1 MIFKVY
7 YTDPKD
13 GKAYS
18 WDEATLTGALS
29 ITERFRKEGMTFVT
43 MVSENPNHVGKS
55 GVAGV
60 VDGKLP
66 DGSKYDWTKNDRVGA
81 AFKSPPPVST
91 DNIVVDLDD
100 PH

>member
-1 MIFKVY
+1 MFKVY

-13 GKAYS
+13 NKAYS

-29 ITERFRKEGMTFVT
+29 ITERFRKEGFTFVT
-43 MVSENPNHVGKS
+43 MVSENPNMVGKP

-60 VDGKLP
+60 KDGKLP
-66 DGSKYDWTKNDRVGA
+66 DGSKYEYTKKDALSQRS
-81 AFKSPPPVST
+81 KLPPVST
-91 DNIVVDLDD
+91 DNIEVDLDD